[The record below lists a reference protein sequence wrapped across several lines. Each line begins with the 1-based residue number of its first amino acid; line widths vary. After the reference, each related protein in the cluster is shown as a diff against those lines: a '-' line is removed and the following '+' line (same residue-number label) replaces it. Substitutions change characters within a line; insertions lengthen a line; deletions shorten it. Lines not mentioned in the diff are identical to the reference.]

1 MPRSDHRQKVSTT
14 ISAEAYEFLRHLVES
29 GRAATMA
36 EAVDKVVKHARRSD
50 NRLRLEQATAAYFA
64 RLSRDAAQD
73 EKELGL
79 ALGQSGDE
87 VVFDD

>member
-1 MPRSDHRQKVSTT
+1 MPRSDHRRKVSTT
-14 ISAEAYEFLRHLVES
+14 ISAEAYEFLQSLVES

-36 EAVDKVVKHARRSD
+36 EAVDNVVKHARRSD

-64 RLSRDAAQD
+64 GLSRDAAQE

-87 VVFDD
+87 VSFDD